1 MNQAYK
7 YEAPQEDI
15 TIVVSKSR
23 QKCLR
28 LNNAFIY
35 LFIFKFLA
43 TF

>member
-15 TIVVSKSR
+15 TIVVSKTR

-28 LNNAFIY
+28 LNNAFF
-35 LFIFKFLA
+35 LFLFF
-43 TF
+43 